1 MDVYSVPMDD
11 AHTKHEQLI
20 HVNQRLRLHNSL
32 TCLFPSLI
40 FMGLV
45 SSQGI
50 LASYAHRS
58 PAHLLLKPSVYKGT
72 NQKTAGLK

>member
-1 MDVYSVPMDD
+1 MDD
-11 AHTKHEQLI
+11 AHTKHEQRLCEQLI

-50 LASYAHRS
+50 LASYEHRS
-58 PAHLLLKPSVYKGT
+58 PTHLLLLQRET